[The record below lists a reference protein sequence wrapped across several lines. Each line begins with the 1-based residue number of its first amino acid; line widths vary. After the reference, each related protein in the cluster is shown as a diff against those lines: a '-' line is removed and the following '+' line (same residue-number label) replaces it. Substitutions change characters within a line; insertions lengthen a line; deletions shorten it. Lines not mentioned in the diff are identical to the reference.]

1 MAMDTVVLMP
11 EKRRLSGKPNAQSR
25 MGSGYAA
32 AGRDTLKRKNIDL
45 PSDAWKKLSIMA
57 AAQGKSLKAFVES
70 LLMAKAKALTLEV
83 VAPESP
89 VSAKSRPYA
98 NANPSPS
105 GDWYFEDAGNAQEVE
120 KRAKA
125 YRQGKSKNTVV
136 LRSAEE
142 IADFLKNL

>member
-1 MAMDTVVLMP
+1 MEMDTVMTMP
-11 EKRRLSGKPNAQSR
+11 KKRNVYGQSR
-25 MGSGYAA
+25 ARSNYAV
-32 AGRDTLKRKNIDL
+32 AGRDTKKRKNIDL
-45 PSDAWKKLSIMA
+45 PSDAWKKLSIIA

-70 LLMAKAKALTLEV
+70 LLMAKADALALEV
-83 VAPESP
+83 VAPESS
-89 VSAKSRPYA
+89 VSAKSRPYT
-98 NANPSPS
+98 NPSPS
-105 GDWYFEDAGNAQEVE
+105 GDWYFEDAGNVQEVE

>member
-1 MAMDTVVLMP
+1 MAMDTIMTTP
-11 EKRRLSGKPNAQSR
+11 IKRNVYGQSR
-25 MGSGYAA
+25 VRPNYAA
-32 AGRDTLKRKNIDL
+32 AGKEAKKRKNIDL

-70 LLMAKAKALTLEV
+70 LLMAKADTLALEV
-83 VAPESP
+83 VAPESL
-89 VSAKSRPYA
+89 VSAKNRPY
-98 NANPSPS
+98 ANPSPS
-105 GDWYFEDAGNAQEVE
+105 GDWYFEDADNVQEVE

>member
-1 MAMDTVVLMP
+1 MDTVVLMP
-11 EKRRLSGKPNAQSR
+11 EKQRLFDKPNAQSR

-32 AGRDTLKRKNIDL
+32 AGKEAKKRKNIDL

-70 LLMAKAKALTLEV
+70 LLMAKADTLALEV

-89 VSAKSRPYA
+89 VSAKNRPY
-98 NANPSPS
+98 ANPSPS
-105 GDWYFEDAGNAQEVE
+105 GDWYFEDADNVQEVE

>member
-1 MAMDTVVLMP
+1 MAMDTIMTTP
-11 EKRRLSGKPNAQSR
+11 KKRNVYGQSR
-25 MGSGYAA
+25 VRPNYAV
-32 AGRDTLKRKNIDL
+32 AGRDALKRKNIDL

-70 LLMAKAKALTLEV
+70 LLRAKADALTMEV
-83 VAPESP
+83 IT
-89 VSAKSRPYA
+89 
-98 NANPSPS
+98 ANPSPS
-105 GDWYFEDAGNAQEVE
+105 GDWYFEDAGNVREVE

-142 IADFLKNL
+142 IADFIQNL

>member
-1 MAMDTVVLMP
+1 MEMDTIMTMP
-11 EKRRLSGKPNAQSR
+11 KKRNVYGQSR
-25 MGSGYAA
+25 VRSNYAV

-70 LLMAKAKALTLEV
+70 LLMAKADALALEV
-83 VAPESP
+83 VAPENP
-89 VSAKSRPYA
+89 VSAKSRPY
-98 NANPSPS
+98 ANPSPS
-105 GDWYFEDAGNAQEVE
+105 GDWYFEDAGNVQEVE

>member
-1 MAMDTVVLMP
+1 MAMDTVALRP
-11 EKRRLSGKPNAQSR
+11 KKRSVYRPSQVS
-25 MGSGYAA
+25 SGYVVAEKDA
-32 AGRDTLKRKNIDL
+32 LKRKNIDL

-70 LLMAKAKALTLEV
+70 LLKAKADALTLEV
-83 VAPESP
+83 VT
-89 VSAKSRPYA
+89 
-98 NANPSPS
+98 ANPSPS
-105 GDWYFEDAGNAQEVE
+105 GDWYFEDAGNVQEVE

-142 IADFLKNL
+142 IADFIKNL

>member
-1 MAMDTVVLMP
+1 MAMNTIRTTAK
-11 EKRRLSGKPNAQSR
+11 KRNVYGQSR
-25 MGSGYAA
+25 IRPNYAVTEKEA
-32 AGRDTLKRKNIDL
+32 LKRKNIDL

-70 LLMAKAKALTLEV
+70 LLMAKAEALALKV

-89 VSAKSRPYA
+89 VSAGSRPY
-98 NANPSPS
+98 ANPSPS
-105 GDWYFEDAGNAQEVE
+105 GDWYFEDTGNVQEVE

-142 IADFLKNL
+142 IADFIENL

>member
-1 MAMDTVVLMP
+1 MDTVVLMP
-11 EKRRLSGKPNAQSR
+11 EKQRLFDKPNAQSR
-25 MGSGYAA
+25 VRPNYAV

-70 LLMAKAKALTLEV
+70 LLMAKADTLALEV
-83 VAPESP
+83 VAPESL
-89 VSAKSRPYA
+89 VSAKNRPY
-98 NANPSPS
+98 ANPSPS
-105 GDWYFEDAGNAQEVE
+105 GDWYFEDADNVQEVE

>member
-1 MAMDTVVLMP
+1 MAMDTVALRP
-11 EKRRLSGKPNAQSR
+11 KKRSVYGPSR
-25 MGSGYAA
+25 VSSGYVVAEKDA
-32 AGRDTLKRKNIDL
+32 LKRKNIDL

-70 LLMAKAKALTLEV
+70 LLKAKADALTMEV
-83 VAPESP
+83 VT
-89 VSAKSRPYA
+89 
-98 NANPSPS
+98 ANPSPS
-105 GDWYFEDAGNAQEVE
+105 GDWYFEDAGNVQEVE

-142 IADFLKNL
+142 IADFIKNL